1 MKLRLL
7 SILLL
12 LVVGLT
18 LTAAMLIG
26 TNQRDDFL
34 ATRAE
39 LVVRQIGHDLLL
51 HAGDSTSRVMPVK
64 KTSPGSFKLDFENQ
78 FSFMPDSLVAIVH
91 RSLGVAHLP
100 MSYLVQVFDCNVSEM
115 VYGFEV
121 WAPSQKVEPCLGR
134 VQPTG
139 CYTIKIT
146 FTAPT
151 KSAGISAG
159 YYYYGTFGLLGIA
172 VIAFVW
178 LKYPSARTSS
188 AVNESITRVGTLH
201 FDETNGYLKREDKII
216 QLSNKESKLLKILVS
231 NVNRLVDRDQL
242 QNEIWM
248 SEGVITGRSLDMF
261 ISKLRKKLSDDSSI
275 KIVNVHGRGNK
286 LECSK

>member
-12 LVVGLT
+12 LVAGLT
-18 LTAAMLIG
+18 LTATILVE
-26 TNQRDDFL
+26 TNHRDKFL

-39 LVVRQIGHDLLL
+39 LVIREIGHYLLL
-51 HAGDSTSRVMPVK
+51 HAGDSTSRVLPVK
-64 KTSPGSFKLDFENQ
+64 TGPNSFQLGFENQ
-78 FSFMPDSLVAIVH
+78 FSFMPDSLVTIVQ
-91 RSLGVAHLP
+91 RSLRAAHLP
-100 MSYLVQVFDCNVSEM
+100 MNYLVQVFDCNALEM

-121 WAPSQKVEPCLGR
+121 WAPSHKVEPCLGR
-134 VQPTG
+134 VQPKG

-146 FTAPT
+146 FTRPI
-151 KSAGISAG
+151 KSVGISAG
-159 YYYYGTFGLLGIA
+159 YYYGTFGLLGIA
-172 VIAFVW
+172 LIALVW
-178 LKYPSARTSS
+178 FKYRSARKSP
-188 AVNESITRVGTLH
+188 AINESVTRVGTLE

-216 QLSNKESKLLKILVS
+216 QLSNKELKLLKILAS

-248 SEGVITGRSLDMF
+248 SDGVITGRSLDMF
-261 ISKLRKKLSDDSSI
+261 VSKLRKKLSDDSSI
-275 KIVNVHGRGNK
+275 KIVNVHGRGYR